1 MTVIRVLIV
10 LFLTS
15 SFESAGQTVLRIV
28 DSENGNPVPDAMV
41 QYGWQFDGVAVSDNS
56 GMVKIVGQRNKLPIQ
71 ISHLNYEVYSDTIH
85 AQIIRYC
92 FGGNVGTE
100 YKSTADIFLDPLA
113 SGLPTKNQGV

>member
-85 AQIIRYC
+85 AQ
-92 FGGNVGTE
+92 
-100 YKSTADIFLDPLA
+100 TADIFLDPLA
-113 SGLPTKNQGV
+113 RKRSISPKGTSTSYISIMI

>member
-85 AQIIRYC
+85 AQ
-92 FGGNVGTE
+92 
-100 YKSTADIFLDPLA
+100 TADIFLDPLA
-113 SGLPTKNQGV
+113 RPAVFNSFEAAL